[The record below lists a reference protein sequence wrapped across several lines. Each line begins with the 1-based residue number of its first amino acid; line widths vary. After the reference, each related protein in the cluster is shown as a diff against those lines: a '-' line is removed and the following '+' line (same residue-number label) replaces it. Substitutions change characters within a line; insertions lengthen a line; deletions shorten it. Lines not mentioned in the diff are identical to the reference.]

1 MKTPRRPPIDP
12 ITVLL
17 RGPSQDAYLAKVIP
31 NLPHDPERPLQV
43 LIREEPRKR
52 KLSLNDLM
60 WAGPLHDIAVQG
72 WYRNRQWSADDWHEG
87 FKAMFL
93 PDPDSSNFN
102 PAHVTEPE
110 TYRKWDINP
119 ITGDRRCVGST
130 TQLTDEGMREYLLQ
144 MEAWAANELMVTFTT
159 NETPLG
165 RTA

>member
-1 MKTPRRPPIDP
+1 MKTKRDKISIPP
-12 ITVLL
+12 VLL
-17 RGPSQDAYLAKVIP
+17 RSQKQLQYLFKVLP
-31 NLPHDPERPLQV
+31 NLPLDEEHPVEV
-43 LIREEPRKR
+43 IIREQVKKR
-52 KLSLNDLM
+52 KASLNDLM

-72 WYRNRQWSADDWHEG
+72 WYRNRQWTEDDWHEG

-93 PDPDSSNFN
+93 PDPDRADFN
-102 PAHVTEPE
+102 PNHVTDPE

-159 NETPLG
+159 KEAPLG